1 MVDKSTLG
9 VVVVRKGNAHDV
21 LDESP
26 IRSEEERCNPVK
38 RMVVVT
44 PTVRVLGVMTDT
56 DRVNNVV
63 TNPTERVG
71 CGAHE
76 RRRRRVA
83 KQIILECDNVIA
95 THTYIDKKTRGH
107 KTQASQRSEPQHL
120 GNTLETGAVGAV
132 GELQGY
138 K

>member
-1 MVDKSTLG
+1 MEPVVVDKSKLG
-9 VVVVRKGNAHDV
+9 AVVVRKGNAHDV

-26 IRSEEERCNPVK
+26 IRSEEDRCNPVK

-76 RRRRRVA
+76 RRRMRVA
-83 KQIILECDNVIA
+83 KQVI
-95 THTYIDKKTRGH
+95 
-107 KTQASQRSEPQHL
+107 
-120 GNTLETGAVGAV
+120 
-132 GELQGY
+132 
-138 K
+138 

>member
-1 MVDKSTLG
+1 VVDKSTLG

-56 DRVNNVV
+56 DRVNNVA

-83 KQIILECDNVIA
+83 KQIIGM
-95 THTYIDKKTRGH
+95 RGR
-107 KTQASQRSEPQHL
+107 KLKVERRGSEMSI
-120 GNTLETGAVGAV
+120 
-132 GELQGY
+132 
-138 K
+138 

>member
-83 KQIILECDNVIA
+83 KQIILECDNA
-95 THTYIDKKTRGH
+95 HTNLDKKTRGDERRL
-107 KTQASQRSEPQHL
+107 KDTNQIRGAATPWKHL
-120 GNTLETGAVGAV
+120 GNRCGRCGR
-132 GELQGY
+132 
-138 K
+138 

>member
-1 MVDKSTLG
+1 
-9 VVVVRKGNAHDV
+9 
-21 LDESP
+21 
-26 IRSEEERCNPVK
+26 
-38 RMVVVT
+38 MVVVT

-83 KQIILECDNVIA
+83 KQIIGNAIMSHL
-95 THTYIDKKTRGH
+95 DKKTRGDDEE
-107 KTQASQRSEPQHL
+107 TSQPARSEEPQHL

>member
-83 KQIILECDNVIA
+83 KQIIGNAIMSHL
-95 THTYIDKKTRGH
+95 DKKTRGDDEE
-107 KTQASQRSEPQHL
+107 TSQPARSEEPQHL